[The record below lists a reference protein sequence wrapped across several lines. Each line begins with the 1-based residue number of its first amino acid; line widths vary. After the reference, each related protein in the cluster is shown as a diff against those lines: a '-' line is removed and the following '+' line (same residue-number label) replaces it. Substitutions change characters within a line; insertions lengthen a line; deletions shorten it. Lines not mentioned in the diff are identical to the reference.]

1 MSGDTWTGRLIDGR
15 YVVDSI
21 IGQGGMGVVL
31 KARHKFT
38 SAQVA
43 LKMLQ
48 PDLQMN
54 EEAKERFLREAQTPT
69 TIGHPGIVQV
79 HDAGVTP
86 EGELYIAMEL
96 LTGRTLRQAMY
107 PTIPPQ
113 VARRILLELLDALGA
128 AHARGIIHRDL
139 KPENVFLS
147 GPAHTVKLLDF
158 GIAKMVQAGR
168 TAAGMMLGTLSY
180 MAPEQLSDAS
190 TVDARADLWAVGVMV
205 YEMLTGKLPFR
216 GTQLAEIMTALATQE
231 PDPIGVYLPEA
242 TPAMKSFFASALA
255 KDRNRRFA
263 SSQDMAMSVSAM
275 LIEGT
280 APPMSSTL
288 NGLGS
293 PRSSQMTA
301 ADSGPL
307 PSRQQPAVSAPRP
320 AVSAPQSAQVSAP
333 QPAAS
338 APYSAQHTPFTPH
351 VPPPG
356 APFAAPGTPNA
367 PVTAPGTPNAPVTT
381 PGTPNAFTA
390 PTPFTAP
397 GTPNAFTA
405 LTPFT
410 APQGPAVGPYGFV
423 NHAPAMPPR
432 PGQPYG
438 FVDQARKPAA
448 GGLGLS
454 SWLILGGVG
463 VVLVI
468 LVFVVNNVM
477 SNSKGFVRTE
487 VPTECPAIC
496 TKLSKC
502 PGSADMDQAT
512 CNAACDTMPKFK
524 KCYADAEGLCF
535 SFLSCIN
542 DEIKGT
548 GSADPEP

>member
-1 MSGDTWTGRLIDGR
+1 MSDTWTGRLIDGR
-15 YVVDSI
+15 YVVESI

-107 PTIPPQ
+107 PTVPPQ

-147 GPAHTVKLLDF
+147 GPTHTVKLLDF

-242 TPAMKSFFASALA
+242 TPAMKAFFASALA
-255 KDRNRRFA
+255 KDRSRRFA

-280 APPMSSTL
+280 APPVSSTL

-293 PRSSQMTA
+293 PRSSQLTA
-301 ADSGPL
+301 AESGPL
-307 PSRQQPAVSAPRP
+307 PSRQHAAVSAPRP
-320 AVSAPQSAQVSAP
+320 AVSAPHTAQA
-333 QPAAS
+333 QPAVS
-338 APYSAQHTPFTPH
+338 APYSAQQPAQPTPFTPH

-356 APFAAPGTPNA
+356 APSAGYAATPNATPAPFTAGTPN
-367 PVTAPGTPNAPVTT
+367 
-381 PGTPNAFTA
+381 
-390 PTPFTAP
+390 TPFTAP
-397 GTPNAFTA
+397 GTPN
-405 LTPFT
+405 LTPFN
-410 APQGPAVGPYGFV
+410 AGPAVGPYGFV
-423 NHAPAMPPR
+423 NDVPPPPR

-438 FVDQARKPAA
+438 FVDHKPKPAA

-454 SWLILGGVG
+454 SWLIFGGVG
-463 VVLVI
+463 VALVI
-468 LVFVVNNVM
+468 LVLVVNNMM
-477 SNSKGFVRTE
+477 STSTGFVRTE

-496 TKLSKC
+496 TKLAKC
-502 PGSADMDQAT
+502 PGTADMDQAT
-512 CNAACDTMPKFK
+512 CNAACDTEPKFK
-524 KCYADAEGLCF
+524 KCYAEAEGLCF

-542 DEIKGT
+542 DELKGQ
-548 GSADPEP
+548 GSAAPEPDTAP

>member
-1 MSGDTWTGRLIDGR
+1 MSDTWTGRLIDGR
-15 YVVDSI
+15 YVVESM

-69 TIGHPGIVQV
+69 TIGHAGIVQV

-86 EGELYIAMEL
+86 EGELYLAMEL

-107 PTIPPQ
+107 PTLPPQ

-139 KPENVFLS
+139 KPENVFLA
-147 GPAHTVKLLDF
+147 GPTNTVKLLDF

-190 TVDARADLWAVGVMV
+190 TVDVRADLWAVGVMV

-242 TPAMKSFFASALA
+242 TPSMKAFFASALA
-255 KDRNRRFA
+255 KDRNHRFA
-263 SSQDMAMSVSAM
+263 SSADMAISVSAM

-280 APPMSSTL
+280 APPVSSTL

-293 PRSSQMTA
+293 PRSNQMTA
-301 ADSGPL
+301 ADSGPSI
-307 PSRQQPAVSAPRP
+307 PSRQHHAVSAPQSVQLGAHP
-320 AVSAPQSAQVSAP
+320 AVSAPQTAQS
-333 QPAAS
+333 
-338 APYSAQHTPFTPH
+338 TPFTPH

-356 APFAAPGTPNA
+356 APSVGYAATPHVTPSA
-367 PVTAPGTPNAPVTT
+367 PFTAPGTPS
-381 PGTPNAFTA
+381 
-390 PTPFTAP
+390 TPFTAP
-397 GTPNAFTA
+397 GTPSAPFPA
-405 LTPFT
+405 PSTPNVTPGAFT

-423 NHAPAMPPR
+423 NDVQPMQPH
-432 PGQPYG
+432 PGQPSYG
-438 FVDQARKPAA
+438 FVGAKPKPAA
-448 GGLGLS
+448 GLGLS
-454 SWLILGGVG
+454 SWLIFGGVG
-463 VVLVI
+463 VVLVVLI
-468 LVFVVNNVM
+468 FVVNNMM

-487 VPTECPAIC
+487 VPTACPDIC
-496 TKLSKC
+496 TKLAKC
-502 PGSADMDQAT
+502 PGTSDMDQPT
-512 CNAACDTMPKFK
+512 CNNACETQPTFK

-535 SFLSCIN
+535 GFLACIN
-542 DEIKGT
+542 AELKSDSPASPSEL
-548 GSADPEP
+548 EPSP

>member
-1 MSGDTWTGRLIDGR
+1 MSDTWTGRLIDGR

-38 SAQVA
+38 SAEVA

-69 TIGHPGIVQV
+69 TIGHAGIVQV

-86 EGELYIAMEL
+86 DGELYIAMEL

-107 PTIPPQ
+107 PTLPPQ

-147 GPAHTVKLLDF
+147 GPTNTVKLLDF

-242 TPAMKSFFASALA
+242 TPSMKAFFASALA

-263 SSQDMAMSVSAM
+263 SSTDMAISVSAM

-280 APPMSSTL
+280 APPVSSTL

-293 PRSSQMTA
+293 PRSNQMTA
-301 ADSGPL
+301 ADSGPSAA
-307 PSRQQPAVSAPRP
+307 SRPQPAVSAPQF
-320 AVSAPQSAQVSAP
+320 AVSS
-333 QPAAS
+333 
-338 APYSAQHTPFTPH
+338 PYSAQLGAQLSAPQTAQVGAQNTPFTPH

-356 APFAAPGTPNA
+356 APSAGYAATPN
-367 PVTAPGTPNAPVTT
+367 VTPSA
-381 PGTPNAFTA
+381 
-390 PTPFTAP
+390 PFTAP
-397 GTPNAFTA
+397 GTPGTPSAPFTA
-405 LTPFT
+405 PGAFT

-423 NHAPAMPPR
+423 NDMQPVQPQR
-432 PGQPYG
+432 PGQYG
-438 FVDQARKPAA
+438 FVDTKPKPAA
-448 GGLGLS
+448 SGLGMS
-454 SWLILGGVG
+454 SWLIFGGVG

-468 LVFVVNNVM
+468 LVFVVNNMM
-477 SNSKGFVRTE
+477 SNSKGFVRTD
-487 VPTECPAIC
+487 VPTACPDIC
-496 TKLSKC
+496 TKLAKC
-502 PGSADMDQAT
+502 PGTGDMDQAT
-512 CNAACDTMPKFK
+512 CNNTCETEPKFK
-524 KCYADAEGLCF
+524 KCYAEAEGLCF

-542 DEIKGT
+542 DELKK
-548 GSADPEP
+548 SANPSELEPGPASP